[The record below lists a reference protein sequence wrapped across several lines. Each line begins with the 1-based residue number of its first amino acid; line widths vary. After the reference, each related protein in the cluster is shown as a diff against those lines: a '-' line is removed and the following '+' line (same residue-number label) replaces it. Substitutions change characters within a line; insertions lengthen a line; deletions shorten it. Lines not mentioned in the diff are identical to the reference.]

1 VRRWA
6 VLALLLAAVA
16 ALWAPAANLVLA
28 ARMGAAV
35 RSLSSGDDAA
45 TLPVSQTKVVRRSGE
60 RDLAALLYRPLGGA
74 PDRAAVLVPG
84 VSERGCYHPRLVALA
99 RALASKGFV
108 VLTPDIESFRRF
120 EVAPEALEEIAFWH
134 GALPDAAGIRPHRR
148 GIIGISF
155 SGTLALLAAAR
166 PESRDSVDFVLA
178 IGPYDDLGRLAEGWF
193 AAGPRTVA
201 EGRYPNR
208 CYGKWILMLQ
218 ALDLLPDAGERE
230 FLRAALHK
238 LLLEGKAP
246 PTPPSLGPEAA
257 RWYRAATLPET
268 ESDPEVAR
276 RIKEHLE
283 PLYRR
288 LSPAA
293 TAGGVRAA
301 VFLAHGAF
309 DDLIASSES
318 GALAAR
324 LPAGQVHVLITP
336 FLTHTHPLDKPL
348 TLGAK
353 ARGVSDML
361 GFLYALARVAR

>member
-1 VRRWA
+1 MGTAVRT
-6 VLALLLAAVA
+6 LAA
-16 ALWAPAANLVLA
+16 
-28 ARMGAAV
+28 
-35 RSLSSGDDAA
+35 GDDGAR
-45 TLPVSQTKVVRRSGE
+45 LPVSQTKVVRRCGE
-60 RDLAALLYRPLGGA
+60 RDLAALLYRPAGSA
-74 PDRAAVLVPG
+74 PDRAALLVPG

-99 RALASKGFV
+99 RALAAKGFV
-108 VLTPDIESFRRF
+108 VVTPDIESFRRF

-166 PESRDSVDFVLA
+166 PDTRDSVDFVLA
-178 IGPYDDLGRLAEGWF
+178 IGPYDDLGRLGESWF
-193 AAGPRTVA
+193 ADGPRTVA

-218 ALDLLPDAGERE
+218 ALDLVPGEADRE
-230 FLRAALHK
+230 FLREALHK

-246 PTPPSLGPEAA
+246 PAPPNLGAEAA
-257 RWYRAATLPET
+257 RWYRAAILPET
-268 ESDPEVAR
+268 ESDPEIAR
-276 RIKEHLE
+276 QIQERLE

-293 TAGGVRAA
+293 AAAARAEI
-301 VFLAHGAF
+301 FLAHGAF

-318 GALAAR
+318 RALAKR
-324 LPAGQVHVLITP
+324 LPAGQVHLLITP

-348 TLGAK
+348 TVGEK
-353 ARGVSDML
+353 ARGVTDMV